1 MVLPRGEAETFEPKQ
16 SERGYFLLQSQQYTS
31 LSSADQEKCLCPQ
44 GHCLGDSGGNRVL
57 CFDIITPIPFFG
69 RQLSLFPADPVV
81 LPVLGGRNDR
91 AVVFAAEGFIV
102 APPHRIHVFDFPVR
116 RAWYHR
122 KLEYRRFS
130 TSCRCHLLAYGAC
143 LRAFALNRALCS
155 VRAFYAATYALT
167 LFGDHHCGFL

>member
-1 MVLPRGEAETFEPKQ
+1 MVLPRGEAEAFEPKH

-81 LPVLGGRNDR
+81 LPV
-91 AVVFAAEGFIV
+91 FAWCLQMVYRKQAYDFKWRKPNITL
-102 APPHRIHVFDFPVR
+102 ARIFQF
-116 RAWYHR
+116 
-122 KLEYRRFS
+122 
-130 TSCRCHLLAYGAC
+130 T
-143 LRAFALNRALCS
+143 
-155 VRAFYAATYALT
+155 LT
-167 LFGDHHCGFL
+167 LHTCVEEKRARARQMWLRTGSDRSRRT